1 MNHNRHML
9 RMILNAAL
17 VYAMLVILVRL
28 TGKRQ
33 LGELE
38 VSELIVTIL
47 ISEVAATPIVHPD
60 TPLLSAFLPVLT
72 LLGMEYLLSVLCL
85 RSVRLRAVLSGKPAM
100 LIVHGRIDQ
109 TQMRKNRITPDELA
123 EAMRGC
129 GSLDI
134 RDIQYAILETDGR
147 ISIIPTPAQR
157 PATAGQMGVTEEDR
171 GYPVIVVNNGRILT
185 ENLKLLGRDERW
197 LAARLK
203 ENGLTGPEQV
213 FMMTADMTGGIFLA
227 PLERD

>member
-1 MNHNRHML
+1 MNHNKHML
-9 RMILNAAL
+9 RIILNAAAVYVVL
-17 VYAMLVILVRL
+17 VTLVRL

-47 ISEVAATPIVHPD
+47 ISEVAATPIVQPD
-60 TPLLSAFLPVLT
+60 TPLLHAFLPVLT
-72 LLGMEYLLSVLCL
+72 LLGMEYLLSILCL
-85 RSVRLRAVLSGKPAM
+85 RSVKLRAILSGKPAM

-109 TQMRKNRITPDELA
+109 AQMRKNRITPDELT
-123 EAMRGC
+123 EAMRSC

-134 RDIQYAILETDGR
+134 REVQYAILETDGR
-147 ISIIPTPAQR
+147 ISIIPTPDRR
-157 PATAGQMGVTEEDR
+157 PATAGQLGVTEEDQ
-171 GYPVIVVNNGRILT
+171 GYPVIVVNNGRVLS

-197 LAARLK
+197 LTARLQ

-213 FMMTADMTGGIFLA
+213 FMMTVDMNGGIFLA